1 MFEFCDFAAMP
12 KPFPDQYTHSRTVS
26 EDGIVRFKCSQD
38 VETWPWL
45 ALNPI
50 HPILVQTINFWGSVE
65 CGETLGTFDPEKWSA
80 LTHCEWTCGA
90 ATVGRPVRGTY
101 ETLQRGERNRYQL
114 RFFDETEAE
123 VVRISGVGVVFRT
136 RNFEGWRK
144 GTKEKFK
151 KPDVSGFV
159 YASADAVGVAT
170 QAERFLSPLRH
181 GEATSSTGLITKEN
195 GLRPAHPH
203 IGGSGDHV
211 NSTHMGEVGRQFAQL
226 LVGAPLI
233 NRAGEMSF
241 LHYVE
246 LGRPF
251 EVSLIEHDAAA
262 QRFELLVRQREQD
275 CTRIAM
281 TYAFAERVI

>member
-1 MFEFCDFAAMP
+1 MP
-12 KPFPDQYTHSRTVS
+12 KPFPDAYTHNHTVS
-26 EDGIVRFKCSQD
+26 EPGRVSFECSQD
-38 VETWPWL
+38 IKIWPWL

-90 ATVGRPVRGTY
+90 PDVGRPVRGTY
-101 ETLQRGERNRYQL
+101 ETLQQGEKMRYQL
-114 RFFDETEAE
+114 RFFDRDDAQ

-136 RNFEGWRK
+136 RNFEGWRED
-144 GTKEKFK
+144 TKEKFK
-151 KPDVSGFV
+151 KPNTSDFI
-159 YASADAVGVAT
+159 YASAEAVGVET
-170 QAERFLSPLRH
+170 QRERFLAPLRRDD
-181 GEATSSTGLITKEN
+181 GIRTTGLITKEN

-211 NSTHMGEVGRQFAQL
+211 NSTHMGEVGRQFVTL
-226 LVGAPLI
+226 LVGEKLI
-233 NRAGEMSF
+233 NCGGDMSF

-251 EVSLIEHDAAA
+251 EV
-262 QRFELLVRQREQD
+262 ELLAYSEPDCAISMLVRQQDRD
-275 CTRIAM
+275 CTKIDMQFEPAQH
-281 TYAFAERVI
+281 TASSTASS

>member
-1 MFEFCDFAAMP
+1 MP
-12 KPFPDQYTHSRTVS
+12 KPFPDAYTHSHTVAA
-26 EDGIVRFKCSQD
+26 DGQVWFECTQD
-38 VETWPWL
+38 VEIWPWL

-90 ATVGRPVRGTY
+90 PTVGPPVRGTY
-101 ETLQRGERNRYQL
+101 ETLQRGDKMRYQL
-114 RFFDETEAE
+114 RFFDAADED
-123 VVRISGVGVVFRT
+123 VVRISGQGVVFRT
-136 RNFEGWRK
+136 RNFEGWRED
-144 GTKEKFK
+144 TKEKFK
-151 KPDVSGFV
+151 KPDVSDFV
-159 YASADAVGVAT
+159 YAPAEAVGVET
-170 QAERFLSPLRH
+170 QSECFLSPLKR
-181 GEATSSTGLITKEN
+181 GPQVSATGLITKEN
-195 GLRPAHPH
+195 GLRPAHPY

-211 NSTHMGEVGRQFAQL
+211 NSTHMGEVGRQFAEL

-251 EVSLIEHDAAA
+251 EVELVSHDEAA
-262 QRFELLVRQREQD
+262 QRFQLLVRQRARD
-275 CTRIAM
+275 CTRIEM
-281 TYAFAERVI
+281 TYARAD

>member
-12 KPFPDQYTHSRTVS
+12 KPFPHAFTHSHVVS
-26 EDGIVRFKCSQD
+26 EGGRVSFECSQD
-38 VETWPWL
+38 IEIWPWL

-65 CGETLGTFDPEKWSA
+65 CGETLGTYDPEKWSA

-90 ATVGRPVRGTY
+90 PSVGRPVRGTY

-114 RFFDETEAE
+114 RFFDVTDAE
-123 VVRISGVGVVFRT
+123 LVRISGVGVVFRT
-136 RNFEGWRK
+136 RNFEGWRED
-144 GTKEKFK
+144 TKEKFK

-170 QAERFLSPLRH
+170 QGECFLSPLRH
-181 GEATSSTGLITKEN
+181 GETVSSTGLITKEN
-195 GLRPAHPH
+195 GLRPAHPF

-211 NSTHMGEVGRQFAQL
+211 NSTHMGEIGRQFAEL
-226 LVGAPLI
+226 LLGAPLI
-233 NRAGEMSF
+233 VRAGEMSF

-251 EVSLIEHDAAA
+251 EVTLIEHDEAVL
-262 QRFELLVRQREQD
+262 RVELVVRQRTRD
-275 CTRIAM
+275 CARIEL
-281 TYAFAERVI
+281 AFAVA